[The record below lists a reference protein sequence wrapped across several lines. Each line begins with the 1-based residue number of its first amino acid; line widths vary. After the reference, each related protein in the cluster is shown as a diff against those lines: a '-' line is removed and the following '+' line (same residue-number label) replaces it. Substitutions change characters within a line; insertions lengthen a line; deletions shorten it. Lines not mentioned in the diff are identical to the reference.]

1 MSGESDAGRSLLR
14 AAIPALILAIGLI
27 AGGYL
32 MGNGLVRARHA
43 DRSVAMKG
51 LAERDVVADRATW
64 TLAYSQTGSDLA
76 SLQQAIDANTQSI
89 MKLLAANGFTPDEV
103 QVRGLSVNQYTNSNG
118 VLNITVRQRIQLR
131 TTKVEA
137 AAKAFARQAELVRQ
151 GVALEDGS
159 SMVYSFTKLNSIKPG
174 MIAAATRDAR
184 AAAEQ
189 FAKDSGAQVGAI
201 KAASQGYFSIGAR
214 DGDGDGSA
222 GDSPYQK
229 VRVVTTIDFYLD

>member
-14 AAIPALILAIGLI
+14 AAIPALILAIGLVV
-27 AGGYL
+27 GGYL

-118 VLNITVRQRIQLR
+118 ALNITVRQRIQLR

>member
-1 MSGESDAGRSLLR
+1 MGDDDATRNGVLLKILP
-14 AAIPALILAIGLI
+14 AAILAIGLI
-27 AGGYL
+27 VGGYL
-32 MGNGLVRARHA
+32 MGNGLVRARQA

-76 SLQQAIDANTQSI
+76 ALQQAIDANTQSI
-89 MKLLAANGFTPDEV
+89 MKLLAANGFKPDEV

-131 TTKVEA
+131 TAKVDA
-137 AAKAFARQAELVRQ
+137 AAKAFAQQAELVRQ

-159 SMVYSFTKLNSIKPG
+159 SMVYSFTKLNDIKPA

-189 FAKDSGAQVGAI
+189 FAKDSGTSVGAI

-229 VRVVTTIDFYLD
+229 VRVVTTIDFYLA